1 MLVPAIVIITL
12 ALIFYT
18 VGVWSERV
26 QGILK
31 PWHAGMFALG
41 LACDATGTWMMTQ
54 IATERLGEGI
64 QPGALSSWMAIS
76 GTIAIIL
83 MGVHLVWAVVVLVR
97 NREREKLTFHTFS
110 LAVWVVWLASYLIG
124 AASAMV

>member
-12 ALIFYT
+12 ALVFYT
-18 VGVWSERV
+18 VGVWGERV
-26 QGILK
+26 QGTLK

-41 LACDATGTWMMTQ
+41 LACDATGTWLMTQ
-54 IATERLGEGI
+54 IAAERRGEGI
-64 QPGALSSWMAIS
+64 QPGALSAWMAVS

-83 MGVHLVWAVVVLVR
+83 MAVHLMWAVVVLVR

-110 LAVWVVWLASYLIG
+110 LAVWVVWLASYIIG